1 MLHSMTI
8 DTPHG
13 PLTIVQA
20 RVEDVDMCVAIEE
33 DAVGWLRSRGIE
45 PGEPP
50 RPLRDIFGDAIAREQ
65 MYLALRD
72 GVPAAKLALTAA
84 DDLWDD
90 LPGDALYVHGL
101 MVRRACAGQAVGRA
115 LLGWAA
121 HRAAI
126 LGKPLLRL
134 DCDAT
139 NPRLRAYY
147 ESAGF
152 AQRGDVALAHR
163 TATRY
168 EQSVGGEAR
177 P

>member
-1 MLHSMTI
+1 MRHSMTF
-8 DTPHG
+8 DTPQG

-20 RVEDVDMCVAIEE
+20 SAEDVATCVAIEE

-50 RPLRDIFGDAIAREQ
+50 RPLREIFADAIAREQ

-72 GVPAAKLALTAA
+72 GVPAAKLALTDA

-101 MVRRACAGQAVGRA
+101 MVLRACAGQAVGRA
-115 LLGWAA
+115 LLAWAA
-121 HRAAI
+121 RRAAR
-126 LGKPLLRL
+126 LGKSLLRL

-152 AQRGDVALAHR
+152 ALRGDVALAHR
-163 TATRY
+163 TAARY
-168 EQSVGGEAR
+168 EQSVGGEAH